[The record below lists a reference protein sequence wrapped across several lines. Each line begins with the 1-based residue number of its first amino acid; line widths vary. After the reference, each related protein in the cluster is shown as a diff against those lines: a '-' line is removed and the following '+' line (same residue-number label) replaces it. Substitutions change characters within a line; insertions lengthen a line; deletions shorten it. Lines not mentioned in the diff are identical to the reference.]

1 MNGSKKNFSMIM
13 IIPMICILASLWGMC
28 VKADEPLQDA
38 ECLLASSSSGKSIN
52 GMGTFHDNSWDGI
65 PLKDIDASKDDSK
78 KNLVHDYKVV
88 NGKVKDTVT
97 GKVVKGLKVCKGAPS
112 YFVGDNSTRIALGG
126 NWDETI
132 EAIIDYD
139 EKKLGGDYPV
149 FYTYI
154 PSWIEPSPN
163 ATFNLEFN
171 SGVYHLKFERASVD
185 PYQSH
190 WLSVDSNFLRNDGLY
205 VYEQMP
211 KGDIFVAVATDYTNQ
226 KSYARINGTA
236 ANVKMENKSDAYM
249 YYRYAFN
256 EMVVTSNHKIKELKI
271 YSGVR
276 TANQIRADYKRTGI
290 ASAVKEKAT
299 GTDGIVGLGCTVAWT
314 LNSKGNLVQL
324 DMSNK
329 KAGVYKVK
337 TATGKTKTVGI
348 ANYNPVPDKK
358 VSNKG
363 YKSLHITNKRE
374 TMIKGKQYPLSA
386 FPYPLKTTGN
396 SNSDY
401 DIVWSSSNNEVVTVF
416 DGLLIAKKAG
426 KATITAKLRGTKI
439 KDSFTIQVKNP
450 TSTKKKVYNVP
461 ANFKSSDGYTFSKT
475 DYQGTL
481 KAIFGAITYAKK
493 KGYNYVVFPKLKFYA
508 SAYSTGVHY
517 YVPSNMTI
525 EFPKGSELH
534 MMYPTN
540 LPNGVSAS
548 DATKCEFHIFE
559 FGVPGNDYKNR
570 CENSHL
576 KIYTYY
582 GERYEEYKSTK
593 KVNEDKYI
601 EEYRFAEFGRKA
613 YNCSVQI
620 TNANYAA
627 GYFITVDGTSSDV
640 NSKDGVIT
648 YGDMVKGHLNNKGK
662 LVKNANWISTKK
674 FIKIPAQI
682 KKDGYFM
689 SAGSQG
695 NHYGR
700 YWYWNNASAQLYDIY
715 WYNSSKKLIQVD
727 QWQGTGEYYSIPAK
741 AAYYK
746 ISFQQGKLPKVPTG
760 SKKGTPWMAMH
771 DCGAARDCEI
781 KNTNLYH
788 SATGL
793 FSVVGETDG
802 LYIHNNY
809 VPANGEKPADARL
822 GDFEDGWLSMRHSVL
837 ANNVLDKGE
846 YASGGF
852 HNFMHT
858 NYFGNEIYT
867 KTCDVDGHIINNR
880 GIAFLCAD
888 QFSINFY
895 YNKVRYGSICWKDRP
910 SMQCTGHIHKNYNRY
925 VLD

>member
-1 MNGSKKNFSMIM
+1 MIRKKLYKRIMLIPLIGMLVSTCVIPAQADVSMQNGNNITTTATSN
-13 IIPMICILASLWGMC
+13 
-28 VKADEPLQDA
+28 Q
-38 ECLLASSSSGKSIN
+38 SIN
-52 GMGTFHDNSWDGI
+52 AIGTFHDNSWDGV
-65 PLKDIDASKDDSK
+65 PLKNIDATKDDSK

-88 NGKVKDTVT
+88 KGKVIDTVT
-97 GKVVKGLKVCKGAPS
+97 GKTVKGLKVCKDAPA
-112 YFVGDNSTRIALGG
+112 YFVGDNSTKIDLSG

-149 FYTYI
+149 FQTYI

-163 ATFNLEFN
+163 ASFNLQFN
-171 SGVYHLKFERASVD
+171 NGVYNLKFERAAVD

-190 WLSVDSNFLRNDGLY
+190 WLSIDSNFLRKDGLY
-205 VYEQMP
+205 VHENMP

-236 ANVKMENKSDAYM
+236 SNVKLENKSDAYK
-249 YYRYAFN
+249 YYRYAISQ
-256 EMVVTSNHKIKELKI
+256 MVVTANHKIKELKI

-276 TANQIRADYKRTGI
+276 NANQLRADYKRTGI
-290 ASAVKEKAT
+290 ASKITEKAT
-299 GTDGIVGLGCTVAWT
+299 GTDGIVGLGCTIAWT
-314 LNSKGNLVQL
+314 VNSKGNLVQQ

-337 TATGKTKTVGI
+337 TAKGATKVVGI
-348 ANYNPVPDKK
+348 ANYNPVPDKR

-363 YKSLHITNKRE
+363 YQSLHITNKRA
-374 TMIKGKQYPLSA
+374 TILKGKQYPLTA
-386 FPYPLKTTGN
+386 FPYPLKTTG
-396 SNSDY
+396 SSYSDY
-401 DIVWSSSNNEVVTVF
+401 DIVWSSSNSSVVTVI
-416 DGLLIAKKAG
+416 DGLMIAKKAG

-450 TSTKKKVYNVP
+450 AKITKKVYYVP
-461 ANFKSSDGYTFSKT
+461 ANFKSSDGYTFSET
-475 DYQGTL
+475 DYQSTL
-481 KAIFGAITYAKK
+481 KAIFAAITYAKK
-493 KGYNYVVFPKLKFYA
+493 KGYNYVVFPKMKFYA
-508 SAYSTGVHY
+508 SAYNTGLHY

-534 MMYPTN
+534 MMFPTN

-576 KIYTYY
+576 IIDTYY
-582 GERYEEYKSTK
+582 GERYEEYKSNGT
-593 KVNEDKYI
+593 VNEDKYI

-627 GYFITVDGTSSDV
+627 GYFITADGTSSNV

-648 YGDMVKGHLNNKGK
+648 YHDMVKGHLDSKGK
-662 LVKNANWISTKK
+662 LVKSSNWISTKK
-674 FIKIPAQI
+674 LIKVPANI

-689 SAGSQG
+689 AAGSQA

-715 WYNSSKKLIQVD
+715 WYNSSKKLIKVD
-727 QWQGTGEYYSIPAK
+727 KWRGTGDYYSIPAK

-746 ISFQQGKLPKVPTG
+746 ISFQQGELPKVPVG
-760 SKKGTPWMAMH
+760 STKSTPWMTMY
-771 DCGAARDCEI
+771 DCGAAKDCEI

-822 GDFEDGWLSMRHSVL
+822 GDFEDGWLAMRHSVL

-846 YASGGF
+846 YASGGYN
-852 HNFMHT
+852 NFMHT
-858 NYFGNEIYT
+858 NYFGNEVYT

-880 GIAFLCAD
+880 GVAFLCAD

-895 YNKVRYGSICWKDRP
+895 YNKVRYKSICWKDRP
-910 SMQCTGHIHKNYNRY
+910 SMQCTGHIHKNYSRY